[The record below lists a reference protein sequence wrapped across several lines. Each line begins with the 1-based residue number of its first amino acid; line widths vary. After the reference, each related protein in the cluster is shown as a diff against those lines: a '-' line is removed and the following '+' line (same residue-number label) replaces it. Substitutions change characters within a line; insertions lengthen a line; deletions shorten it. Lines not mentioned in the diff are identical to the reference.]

1 MWERKTMSKVK
12 IDNNLCIK
20 DNQCVMACPQNV
32 IIQRD
37 KDSFPEIVNEKLCIS
52 CGHCVAICPQGALI
66 HREFTQS
73 LKTIKHEIIP
83 SFEQIFE
90 MLRARRSIRVFKD
103 QPIEKEVIQKIIDGT
118 RYAPNAKNVQSTEII
133 IIQDKTLLKKI
144 MEATVL
150 FYSNLIKKLRNPLT
164 KKYMLLI
171 ARNDVEGA
179 LRLLPDF
186 EMVVS
191 VFQNGQDQILHNAP
205 ALLIFHAKKNI
216 SFSDVN
222 ANLALHN
229 ATLVSQ
235 VLGIGSFY
243 VGYIVAACKRDK
255 HILKLLNMPK
265 NNQVYGALALGYP
278 KLEFHKWPERRP
290 LKTIWV

>member
-1 MWERKTMSKVK
+1 MFHVGRKTMSKVK

-20 DNQCVMACPQNV
+20 DNQCVMVCPQNV

-52 CGHCVAICPQGALI
+52 CGHCVAICPQGAII

-103 QPIEKEVIQKIIDGT
+103 QPIEKELIQKIIDGA

-133 IIQDKTLLKKI
+133 IIQDKPLLKKI
-144 MEATVL
+144 VEVTAL

-164 KKYMLLI
+164 RRYMLLI
-171 ARNDVEGA
+171 ARNDIEGA

-191 VFQNGQDQILHNAP
+191 VIQNGQDQILHNAP
-205 ALLIFHAKKNI
+205 VLLIFHAKKNV

-229 ATLVSQ
+229 ASLVSQ

-243 VGYIVAACKRDK
+243 VGYVAAACKRDK
-255 HILKLLNMPK
+255 HI
-265 NNQVYGALALGYP
+265 QG
-278 KLEFHKWPERRP
+278 
-290 LKTIWV
+290 